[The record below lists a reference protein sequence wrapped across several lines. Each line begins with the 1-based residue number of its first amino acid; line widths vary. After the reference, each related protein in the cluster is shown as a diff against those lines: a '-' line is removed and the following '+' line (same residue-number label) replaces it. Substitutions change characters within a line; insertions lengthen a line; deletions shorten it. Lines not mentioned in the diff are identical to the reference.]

1 MQQIGGCV
9 SVLDTDATTQ
19 SGRAAGWAMIAKW
32 QSAPESSRDKTQMY
46 YLTTRPEG
54 GRKATRFQSRLN
66 GRDLEVCTPAAGVRS
81 LTTLQTVYR

>member
-32 QSAPESSRDKTQMY
+32 QSAPEREDEM
-46 YLTTRPEG
+46 
-54 GRKATRFQSRLN
+54 
-66 GRDLEVCTPAAGVRS
+66 GVS
-81 LTTLQTVYR
+81 ESKSD